1 MPVNKAAGVRRSHY
15 KRKACFTAIV
25 TCQVDKLNYGKKKK
39 TTTLQSQGSLR
50 SDRVSLPNVCS

>member
-25 TCQVDKLNYGKKKK
+25 TCQVDKLNYGKKKPQQPYRAK
-39 TTTLQSQGSLR
+39 DL
-50 SDRVSLPNVCS
+50 